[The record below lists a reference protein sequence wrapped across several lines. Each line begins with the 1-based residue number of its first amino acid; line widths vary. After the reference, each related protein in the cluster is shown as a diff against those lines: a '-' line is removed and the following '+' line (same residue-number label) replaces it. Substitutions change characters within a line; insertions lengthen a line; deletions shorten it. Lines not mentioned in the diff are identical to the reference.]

1 MYSFTVVLSHA
12 AGNGRLT
19 RMRSGCCRGS
29 ITDKNKNTNE
39 MDLKDS
45 RTLFSAARRSRR
57 AEKKI
62 YIKKKQT

>member
-29 ITDKNKNTNE
+29 ITDKNTNE

-57 AEKKI
+57 AEKKV
-62 YIKKKQT
+62 KKKTTT